1 MSAAVQ
7 LLRRRTHFR
16 RLWLGSIVSQL
27 GDWVGWV
34 AVAMVAL
41 HDGGGPLDVALVF
54 MAHHLPA
61 AALAPVAGVVADRFD
76 RRTLLWVTSIVLGLL
91 TLGMAVAAAAGMLWL
106 LQLLLLLRSAGV
118 AFYTPA
124 ERATLPRVVA
134 KDELLLAGAVDSA
147 SWSVMFA
154 FGMAAGGA
162 LSVLGPAFA
171 LALDAGTFLVT
182 AILFFGLPS
191 IEPEQ
196 SDARPRL
203 LHGVTDALAFV
214 WPRPALRRAVF
225 AKTPYA
231 LAGGAAW
238 LGLALQ
244 ADALGGAALGGL
256 GFGLLH
262 AVRGIGTGIGPI
274 VVTQN
279 VARGVDRVRMWRVA
293 IWVGFVGVLGVGLL
307 GSPWLL
313 LAASFLWGI
322 GGGTNW
328 VVSTEQMQRL
338 TPDGVLARTSALDQ
352 IGMTVA
358 MTAGVFGLALAVDG
372 GIDLG
377 LGVLLVVAPATA
389 AWWLLDRSASIVSFC
404 FEGPYATPGP
414 EVRRR

>member
-41 HDGGGPLDVALVF
+41 HEGGGPLDVALVF

-76 RRTLLWVTSIVLGLL
+76 RKTLLWVTSLALGVL
-91 TLGMAVAAAAGMLWL
+91 TLGMAIAAAMGLLWL

-124 ERATLPRVVA
+124 ERAALPRVVD
-134 KDELLLAGAVDSA
+134 KDELLLAGAFDSA

-162 LSVLGPAFA
+162 LSVLGPTLA
-171 LALDAGTFLVT
+171 LAIDAGTFVLS
-182 AILFFGLPS
+182 ALLFLGLPS
-191 IEPEQ
+191 IEPERSGQ
-196 SDARPRL
+196 RPRL
-203 LHGVTDALAFV
+203 LHGISDALAFV
-214 WPRPALRRAVF
+214 WPRRSLRRAVF

-262 AVRGIGTGIGPI
+262 AVRGVGTGIGP
-274 VVTQN
+274 VV
-279 VARGVDRVRMWRVA
+279 VAQRVGRGFDRERMWRVA
-293 IWVGFVGVLGVGLL
+293 VWVGLL
-307 GSPWLL
+307 GVIGVGVFTDAWLL
-313 LAASFLWGI
+313 VLASFVWGI

-358 MTAGVFGLALAVDG
+358 MAVGVLALALVAEAG
-372 GIDLG
+372 LG
-377 LGVLLVVAPATA
+377 LGVGVPLIVAPAA
-389 AWWLLDRSASIVSFC
+389 VVWWLLDRA
-404 FEGPYATPGP
+404 ATAAG
-414 EVRRR
+414 

>member
-76 RRTLLWVTSIVLGLL
+76 RRTLLWITSIVLGAL
-91 TLGMAVAAAAGMLWL
+91 TLGMALAAAAGLLWL
-106 LQLLLLLRSAGV
+106 LQVLLLVRSAGV

-124 ERATLPRVVA
+124 ERAALPRVVA
-134 KDELLLAGAVDSA
+134 KDELLLAGAFDSA

-162 LSVLGPAFA
+162 LSVLGPTLA
-171 LALDAGTFLVT
+171 LAIDAGTFLVS
-182 AILFFGLPS
+182 ALLFLGLPS

-196 SDARPRL
+196 SGARPRL
-203 LHGVTDALAFV
+203 LHGVTDAWAFA

-262 AVRGIGTGIGPI
+262 AVRGIGTGIGP
-274 VVTQN
+274 VV
-279 VARGVDRVRMWRVA
+279 VAQKVGRGFDRVRMWRVA
-293 IWVGFVGVLGVGLL
+293 VWVGFVGVVGVGAFA
-307 GSPWLL
+307 SPWLL
-313 LAASFLWGI
+313 LLASFVWGI

-352 IGMTVA
+352 IGMTIA
-358 MTAGVFGLALAVDG
+358 MAAGVLALALAVEG
-372 GIDLG
+372 GMALG
-377 LGVLLVVAPATA
+377 VGVLLVVAPATV
-389 AWWLLDRSASIVSFC
+389 AWWLLDRSAGRVS
-404 FEGPYATPGP
+404 PAH
-414 EVRRR
+414 